1 MAQEMREAFGEM
13 LVELG
18 RENADVFV
26 LDADLKTS
34 TCTAAFAEA
43 FPKRFIQ
50 CGVAEQNM
58 MGIAAGLATMGCIP
72 FPTTFAVFAT
82 KRACDQ
88 ISISIAYPQLNV
100 KIPGSYPGLPTGK
113 AGATHQSVQDLAIM
127 RAMPNMRVVDPA
139 DIHELRQVMR
149 ASVEYLGPVYF
160 RVTRPAVPDLPWP
173 RGYSYQ
179 WGKAV
184 TLREG
189 KDVALLGTGFMTARC
204 LSAADVLAERGV
216 SARVDHHPCLKPF
229 DREAVAD
236 AARSCGAIT
245 TSENHSIVGG
255 LGSAVAEA
263 LVEQFPVP
271 MRRVG
276 VRDQFVETGEVADL
290 FVKYQTRVE
299 DIVSAAVEALSAKGD
314 ARSAETTYQRPGEQ
328 VP

>member
-1 MAQEMREAFGEM
+1 MPEEMREVFGKM

-18 RENADVFV
+18 RESPDIFV
-26 LDADLKTS
+26 LDADLNTS
-34 TCTAAFAEA
+34 TKTVYFAEA

-50 CGVAEQNM
+50 CGIAEQNM
-58 MGIAAGLATMGCIP
+58 MGLAAGLATMGCIP

-88 ISISIAYPQLNV
+88 VSISIAYPRLNV

-127 RAMPNMRVVDPA
+127 RAMPNMRVVDPG
-139 DIHELRQVMR
+139 DNEELRQVML
-149 ASVEYLGPVYF
+149 AAVAYVGPVYF

-173 RGYSYQ
+173 PGYSFQ

-189 KDVALLGTGFMTARC
+189 TGVALLGTGFLTARC
-204 LSAADVLAERGV
+204 LEAATVLAEKGI

-229 DREAVAD
+229 DRETVAD
-236 AARSCGAIT
+236 AAYRCGAIVT
-245 TSENHSIVGG
+245 AENHSIIGG

-263 LVEQFPVP
+263 LVELCPVP
-271 MRRVG
+271 MRRIG
-276 VRDQFVETGEVADL
+276 IKDQFVETGEVADL
-290 FVKYQTRVE
+290 FAKYQTRVE
-299 DIVSAAVEALSAKGD
+299 DIVRV
-314 ARSAETTYQRPGEQ
+314 AEKVLQMKE
-328 VP
+328 

>member
-1 MAQEMREAFGEM
+1 MMEEMREVFGRM

-18 RENADVFV
+18 HENPDIFV
-26 LDADLKTS
+26 LDADLNTS
-34 TCTAAFAEA
+34 TRTIDFAET

-58 MGIAAGLATMGCIP
+58 MGIAAGLATTGCIP

-88 ISISIAYPQLNV
+88 ISISIAYPRLNV

-127 RAMPNMRVVDPA
+127 RAMPNMRVVDA
-139 DIHELRQVMR
+139 GDSEELRQVMR
-149 ASVEYLGPVYF
+149 AAVEYVGPVYF
-160 RVTRPAVPDLPWP
+160 RVTRPGVPNLPWP
-173 RGYSYQ
+173 QGYTFQ

-189 KDVALLGTGFMTARC
+189 SDVALLGTGFMTARC
-204 LSAADVLAERGV
+204 LGTAEALAEKGV

-236 AARSCGAIT
+236 AARCCGAIVT
-245 TSENHSIVGG
+245 AENHSIVGG

-263 LVEQFPVP
+263 LVELCPVP
-271 MRRVG
+271 MRRIG
-276 VRDQFVETGEVADL
+276 VQDQFVETGEVADL
-290 FVKYQTRVE
+290 FAKYQTRVE
-299 DIVSAAVEALSAKGD
+299 DIVRTVEDVLGAK
-314 ARSAETTYQRPGEQ
+314 E
-328 VP
+328 